1 MKKNGIL
8 NSEISSVLSDLGH
21 TDKIVIADCGLP
33 IPEEVMKI
41 DIALKFGIPSFIDT
55 LEEILKDMKVD
66 SVTLA
71 EEIKIK
77 NPDLYQRV
85 IKMLDSYQIYKVKFV
100 SHEDF
105 KAQVGETRAVIR
117 TGEATP
123 YANIILEAGV
133 IF

>member
-55 LEEILKDMKVD
+55 LEEVLKDMKVD

-85 IKMLDSYQIYKVKFV
+85 IKMLDSYQIYKVKLV

-105 KAQVGETRAVIR
+105 KAQVSETQAVIR